1 MDIYMTNLVQ
11 AATLQ
16 LKELL
21 ENAVKAAIGNGSLP
35 QAELPDFIIE
45 VPADK
50 THGDFAS
57 NAAMVSAR
65 AFHLAPRKIAEIIV
79 QHLSLDGSYFKSCEI
94 AGPGFLN
101 FFLSAS
107 WFSDVLN
114 GIAADQD
121 SYGRSS
127 FGRNKKILV
136 EFVSANPTGPDAYR
150 ECPRRRHR
158 RRYCFCA

>member
-21 ENAVKAAIGNGSLP
+21 ENAVRAAIENGSLP

-101 FFLSAS
+101 FF
-107 WFSDVLN
+107 
-114 GIAADQD
+114 
-121 SYGRSS
+121 
-127 FGRNKKILV
+127 
-136 EFVSANPTGPDAYR
+136 
-150 ECPRRRHR
+150 
-158 RRYCFCA
+158 